1 MREAAN
7 PRCCCKR
14 LIEPRPTRRNDKT
27 VMTPWELPQTTTIG
41 GVRYQLNAD
50 FRDVLEIMEY
60 LNDPEK
66 PEILRWQ
73 IAVAIFFGCED
84 FPEEHLQEAMEYLAA
99 FISCGDESSASAP
112 KLLDWEQDAQIIVA
126 DVNRVAGMEV
136 RSVPYLHW
144 WTFLSYFR
152 AIGEGQLLTLV
163 SIREKLRTGK
173 KLEQWEREYYHK
185 NPERVILK
193 TKYLAEEEDEL
204 DALKR
209 LLGG

>member
-1 MREAAN
+1 
-7 PRCCCKR
+7 
-14 LIEPRPTRRNDKT
+14 
-27 VMTPWELPQTTTIG
+27 MTTWSLPQTATIG
-41 GVRYQLNAD
+41 DVEYRLCTDY
-50 FRDVLEIMEY
+50 RDVLEIINY
-60 LNDPEK
+60 LNDLET

-73 IAVAIFFGCED
+73 IAVALFFDCEE

-99 FISCGDESSASAP
+99 FISCGDTPSAPTP

-126 DVNRVAGMEV
+126 DVNKVAGAEI
-136 RSVPYLHW
+136 RTLPYLHW

-163 SIREKLRTGK
+163 SVREKLRTGK
-173 KLEQWEREYYHK
+173 RLEPWEQEYYRK

-193 TKYLAEEEDEL
+193 TKYLAEEETEL
-204 DALKR
+204 EELKN